1 MKTKKIASVFAVIAI
16 AVVGLAAC
24 GSSSSV
30 TNLNSN
36 DFATKIADQSV
47 VVLDVRTPAEFSAG
61 HIDRAINIDVDAST
75 FTSEIAKLD
84 KSKTYAV
91 YCHSGRRSG
100 IATAQMAKS
109 GFTHI
114 FNLTSGVSDWLAT
127 GHQIGMN

>member
-1 MKTKKIASVFAVIAI
+1 MRTKRVISALAIAAI
-16 AVVGLAAC
+16 AVFGLSAC
-24 GSSSSV
+24 GSSSTV

-36 DFATKIADQSV
+36 DFASKIADQSV

-75 FTSEIAKLD
+75 FTGEIAKLD
-84 KSKTYAV
+84 KTKTYAV

-100 IATAQMAKS
+100 IATSQMAKS

-114 FNLTSGVSDWLAT
+114 FNLTNGMSDWLAT
-127 GHQIGMN
+127 AHQIGMN